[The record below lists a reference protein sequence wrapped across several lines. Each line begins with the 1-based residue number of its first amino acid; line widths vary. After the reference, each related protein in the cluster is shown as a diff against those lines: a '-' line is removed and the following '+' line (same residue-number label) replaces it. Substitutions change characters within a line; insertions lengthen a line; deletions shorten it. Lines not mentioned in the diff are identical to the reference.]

1 MEISRLNNKQ
11 ENSYETE
18 NCKIWSSLP
27 DGYSELK
34 NLAMALLTI
43 FSSTYLCETL
53 FSDLNNIK
61 SSKRNRLSGE
71 VSEACLV

>member
-18 NCKIWSSLP
+18 ICKIWSSLP
-27 DGYSELK
+27 NVYSELK
-34 NLAMALLTI
+34 KLAMALPTI